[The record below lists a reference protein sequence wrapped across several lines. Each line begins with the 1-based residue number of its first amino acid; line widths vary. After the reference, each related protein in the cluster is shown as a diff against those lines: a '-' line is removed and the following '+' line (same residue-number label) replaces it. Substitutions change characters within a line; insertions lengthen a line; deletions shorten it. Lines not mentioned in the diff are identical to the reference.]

1 VSQAIKLH
9 RCSNEWVKINAHPCW
24 RVQKA
29 LDEEGISYELVKG
42 PVRTSKRDELE
53 RLSGQRKYPVIEFS
67 DGRIYRDESKEMAAR
82 IRAGNLLDAAGQ
94 ADPEPPG
101 GGSATSG

>member
-1 VSQAIKLH
+1 MAIKLH

-42 PVRTSKRDELE
+42 PLRPGKREDLE
-53 RLSGQRKYPVIEFS
+53 QLSGQRKYPVIEFE
-67 DGRIYRDESKEMAAR
+67 DGRIYREESAAMAER
-82 IRAGNLLDAAGQ
+82 VRAGRLF
-94 ADPEPPG
+94 E
-101 GGSATSG
+101 GSGE